1 MISKEEIQEL
11 LLKNQKRISKEIS
24 LNRELVQLIG
34 KSTTEKLSVEERDK
48 VKYQLLEIF
57 KSIPALAIFLL
68 PGGMILL
75 PLVAK
80 LLPDIMPNAFKD
92 ESE

>member
-1 MISKEEIQEL
+1 MISKDEIKEL

-24 LNRELVQLIG
+24 LNKELVRLIG
-34 KSTTEKLSVEERDK
+34 KSTTEKLSAEEREK
-48 VKYQLLEIF
+48 VKYQLLEVF

-80 LLPDIMPNAFKD
+80 LLPDIMPNAFK
-92 ESE
+92 ENEE

>member
-34 KSTTEKLSVEERDK
+34 KSTTEKLSVQERDK